1 MGVVFA
7 CVHTL
12 HLCRTCTCVM
22 ASSMCG
28 QASHGMCPRAW
39 VGLCLFFVPSP
50 FLLCPFG
57 CLLPSLASVTLSCG
71 HACAL
76 GCFFLCVQSS
86 LLRIIAGLWT
96 ADDGF
101 VSVPCGGTRQGTL
114 FVPQRSYMVKV
125 RGASGGRGMHTRAR
139 VGLGSGCRRTL
150 TVTRTDHEI
159 YLCCVLWRA
168 LACLAGCVPLWAR
181 NPMCT

>member
-1 MGVVFA
+1 MECAQELGWA
-7 CVHTL
+7 CVY
-12 HLCRTCTCVM
+12 
-22 ASSMCG
+22 
-28 QASHGMCPRAW
+28 
-39 VGLCLFFVPSP
+39 LFFVPSP
-50 FLLCPFG
+50 FFCVLLGASFPYQRNPFLWTHV
-57 CLLPSLASVTLSCG
+57 CLGV
-71 HACAL
+71 
-76 GCFFLCVQSS
+76 FFLCVQSS

-125 RGASGGRGMHTRAR
+125 RGASGGRGIHTRAR
-139 VGLGSGCRRTL
+139 VGLGSGCLRTL
-150 TVTRTDHEI
+150 SLTRTDHYI

-181 NPMCT
+181 NPMCA